1 MEEILFTENVKRSM
15 KQKTSEKTTEPQKSI
30 QSMAKVKMVPLT
42 NTLMYYWMKKR
53 YAIILSEMPGTTGNP
68 VKNI

>member
-42 NTLMYYWMKKR
+42 NTLMYH
-53 YAIILSEMPGTTGNP
+53 
-68 VKNI
+68 